1 MEISKLINDNYYL
14 VQVKYPTAQDCSD
27 YYISDSE
34 EIHISDSEE
43 EIDRLEELVEEC
55 LCNYAYIDK
64 PLEEDFEDPEAFTQ
78 EYDGWYENTRNSIEI
93 IVNKITPQLVK
104 NFGENFFENLELL

>member
-1 MEISKLINDNYYL
+1 MEVNELINRNYYL

-34 EIHISDSEE
+34 EIDC
-43 EIDRLEELVEEC
+43 LEELVEEC
-55 LCNYAYIDK
+55 LYNYAYIDE

-78 EYDGWYENTRNSIEI
+78 EYDDWYENTRNSIEI
-93 IVNKITPQLVK
+93 IFKK
-104 NFGENFFENLELL
+104 NYSRISGKFWRKLF

>member
-34 EIHISDSEE
+34 EIHISD
-43 EIDRLEELVEEC
+43 
-55 LCNYAYIDK
+55 DK
-64 PLEEDFEDPEAFTQ
+64 TKK
-78 EYDGWYENTRNSIEI
+78 W
-93 IVNKITPQLVK
+93 
-104 NFGENFFENLELL
+104 

>member
-1 MEISKLINDNYYL
+1 MEISKLINGNYYL

-34 EIHISDSEE
+34 EIDY
-43 EIDRLEELVEEC
+43 LEELVEEC
-55 LCNYAYIDK
+55 LYNYAYIDE

-78 EYDGWYENTRNSIEI
+78 EYDDWYENTRNSIEI
-93 IVNKITPQLVK
+93 IFKKITPELVE

>member
-34 EIHISDSEE
+34 EIDC
-43 EIDRLEELVEEC
+43 LEELVEEC
-55 LCNYAYIDK
+55 LHNYAYIDE

-78 EYDGWYENTRNSIEI
+78 EYDSWYENTRNSIEI
-93 IVNKITPQLVK
+93 ILNKITPQLVK